1 MLLQPWLLGRKLGSC
16 WGWMRMTHAKPMK
29 ARVPRSVENQ
39 QINTNNTVERWGK
52 REDHEARAAAL
63 WRGPLKKLLVMYTSH
78 HDHQVTHQ
86 NSEPNYASSV
96 RKAAYFL
103 SSWPFSRSLLEALRE
118 TAIFLEAFVHLC
130 ASVKHCD
137 ITTTKRKRHC
147 PALLDSLEMP
157 DFDTSKQPQLFKEPL
172 QVRLKL
178 PHILEP

>member
-1 MLLQPWLLGRKLGSC
+1 MAAREETRKLLR
-16 WGWMRMTHAKPMK
+16 MRMTHAKPMK
-29 ARVPRSVENQ
+29 TRVPRSVENQ
-39 QINTNNTVERWGK
+39 QINTNNTERWGK

-118 TAIFLEAFVHLC
+118 TVIFLEAFVHLC

-157 DFDTSKQPQLFKEPL
+157 DFDTSNPSCSKSHSKC
-172 QVRLKL
+172 VSNS
-178 PHILEP
+178 HISWNLRRT